1 MKAVAQRVAHASV
14 TIDGAVHAAIGPGLL
29 VLIGIHKYDT
39 PEDIAWMSRK
49 IASLRVFEDAQGRM
63 NQSLADIDGEFLVIS
78 QFTLIASNK
87 KGNRPSFNDAAPP
100 AKGEAD
106 YEAVCQTLSEL
117 TGKPVKTGVFA
128 ADMKVDLRNDGPVTL
143 LFDTRHKE

>member
-14 TIDGAVHAAIGPGLL
+14 TIDGSVHASIGPGLL
-29 VLIGIHKYDT
+29 VLLGIHKEDT
-39 PEDIAWMSRK
+39 AEDVAWMSRK
-49 IASLRVFEDAQGRM
+49 LASLRVFEDAQGRM
-63 NQSLADIDGEFLVIS
+63 NQSLADIDGELLVIS

-106 YEAVCQTLSEL
+106 YEAVCRALAEL
-117 TGKPVKTGVFA
+117 TGKPVKTGIFA